1 MKDQIMMTD
10 QSKLRLKEGKKIKG
24 RHYEYRI
31 VDFLGM
37 GGSGIVYRARCEEI
51 NSDVAIKFFIPFYE
65 INLHLFEDTSSQQKA
80 LQEIEKFHVKEL
92 QCLRQINHA
101 GIVRVLDSGNYAPL
115 KTELASQLSVIQQL
129 SFFVMDLIPGK
140 SISKWFEEYECTK
153 AQVSEVLSK
162 ICDALIYLHEVKQY
176 LHADLRGPN
185 ILIREDSCEPVIID
199 FALYKNFNFNEID
212 ENGVTKLAG
221 DWDLFPKDLPTGDP
235 LKRIKETSA
244 SRKEI
249 KALCFPW
256 LDLFQLG
263 KLFTSL
269 QTYLAAVFP
278 REDMRFIELVR
289 DELTSWDRVKRID
302 TRWLKQQILKLAPT
316 YSQFMGVDELT
327 TPSSAKDTLQLP
339 GTVITVSPLIDQLAN
354 TRSFRRL
361 RSINQLVFLDAV
373 YPGAGYRRHLHCLRA
388 YSYCANLLGSLTHSP
403 NFRLLFNP
411 LLARQALAVSLLH
424 DINHF
429 PFLHIFQETR
439 GDYIRDIDLLDLFCN
454 GKATQDNPSIYQIL
468 EDEIDLDREHFK
480 NLMLL
485 SHHKLLNYSPGLQI
499 VKSMVDSGA
508 DVDKLAYL
516 KDDSLFTGVAYGDG
530 VDAERLM
537 SAATVVELPT
547 GGWHL
552 AFREEGLSAIES
564 LVMARYWMF
573 RTVYW
578 HRVNRAIMAMLLHV
592 IRKLYVEAKSNA
604 GEFIVDT
611 MWLSEE
617 SVLRY
622 LDDKYKARFGSESI
636 SRLIVQDQ
644 RTIYKR
650 FLSVQGASQ
659 DSRESELY
667 DAISN
672 LDLHN
677 LELCRANL
685 ASQLADYL
693 RTIFGSA
700 ISIGDDDVLF
710 DIPGRRLD
718 TAGPIY
724 VKLETGE
731 VRAVHELPGPIQRV
745 ITDFERLAKRMR
757 VFINPNIARHI
768 DPEVL
773 LLKRSEILSIME
785 QSLPQGSVDQV
796 K

>member
-1 MKDQIMMTD
+1 MTSD

-24 RHYEYRI
+24 AHYEYRI
-31 VDFLGM
+31 VGFLGS
-37 GGSGIVYRARCEEI
+37 GGSGVVYRARCEET
-51 NSDVAIKFFIPFYE
+51 NADVAIKFFIPFYE
-65 INLHLFEDTSSQQKA
+65 INLHLFEDSISQQNA
-80 LQEIEKFHVKEL
+80 LQELEKFHVKEL

-101 GIVRVLDSGNYAPL
+101 GIVRVLDNGSYVPL
-115 KTELASQLSVIQQL
+115 KNELAPQLSVIHQL
-129 SFFVMDLIPGK
+129 SFFVMDLIPGT
-140 SISKWFEEYECTK
+140 SIGKWFQESGCTK

-176 LHADLRGPN
+176 LHADLRAAN
-185 ILIREDSCEPVIID
+185 ILIRDDSCEPVIID

-221 DWDLFPKDLPTGDP
+221 DWDLFPKNLPTDDP
-235 LKRIKETSA
+235 LKKIKETSA
-244 SRKEI
+244 SRKEM

-256 LDLFQLG
+256 LDLFQMG
-263 KLFTSL
+263 KLFSSL
-269 QTYLAAVFP
+269 ENHFAAVFP

-289 DELTSWDRVKRID
+289 DELTSWERVRRID
-302 TRWLKQQILKLAPT
+302 TRWLKQQLLKLDPS

-327 TPSSAKDTLQLP
+327 TPSSAKVTLQLP
-339 GTVITVSPLIDQLAN
+339 GTLITVSPLIDQLAN

-468 EDEIDLDREHFK
+468 EDEIKLDREQFK

-485 SHHKLLNYSPGLQI
+485 SHHKLLNYTPGLQI

-516 KDDSLFTGVAYGDG
+516 KDDSLFTGVAYGHG
-530 VDAERLM
+530 VDAERLL
-537 SAATVVELPT
+537 SSATVVELPT

-644 RTIYKR
+644 RTIYR
-650 FLSVQGASQ
+650 RLLSVQGASQ
-659 DSRESELY
+659 DRRESELY

-677 LELCRANL
+677 LELCRTNL
-685 ASQLADYL
+685 ATELADYL

-700 ISIGDDDVLF
+700 INIGDDDVLF

-724 VKLETGE
+724 VKLDTGE

-757 VFINPNIARHI
+757 VFIHPNIAQHL
-768 DPEVL
+768 DPEIL
-773 LLKRSEILSIME
+773 LLKRSEILDILE
-785 QSLPQGSVDQV
+785 RSLPQGPVDQV